1 MIPTRKALGNM
12 AIIVAALM
20 LFAACGGDASHTSTS
35 ASTPASAQAVPAEE
49 AAKSSSD
56 QPAFPTVVPLD
67 EPLEGPPEVP
77 EELKAVWEAWA
88 LLAREHVDRSTFD
101 PAEFTDAAIRGMI
114 TALDDTHTHYLGSEA
129 FDIQGQDLEGKFEGI
144 GAHVQMGPNGK
155 LVVVSPMAG
164 SPAERA
170 GIRPGDVII
179 AVDGTS
185 IEGLGLLEAVSMI
198 RGPRGSPVV
207 LLVKHLGAIDP
218 EEVVVTRGVIPL
230 ASVLLR
236 TEPGERIAHIRVLDF
251 NANTASILED
261 TIEQT
266 VSAGSEA
273 LILDIRNNPGGL
285 LDSAVDVISLFLDGG
300 LVLYKVDGAG
310 IREDLSA
317 RRGGVAT
324 EIPMVVLANQFSASG
339 SEIVVG
345 ALQDHER
352 AKFVGATTFG
362 KGSVGILR
370 RLSNGGGM
378 VVTIARFYTPAGRL
392 IEGEGLEPDIEV
404 VSRDAQTADVS
415 QLERAIEE
423 LEAMLDGRDD
433 PAGA

>member
-1 MIPTRKALGNM
+1 M
-12 AIIVAALM
+12 
-20 LFAACGGDASHTSTS
+20 
-35 ASTPASAQAVPAEE
+35 
-49 AAKSSSD
+49 
-56 QPAFPTVVPLD
+56 
-67 EPLEGPPEVP
+67 
-77 EELKAVWEAWA
+77 
-88 LLAREHVDRSTFD
+88 AREHVDRSTFD

-179 AVDGTS
+179 AVDGTT

-273 LILDIRNNPGGL
+273 LILT
-285 LDSAVDVISLFLDGG
+285 
-300 LVLYKVDGAG
+300 Y
-310 IREDLSA
+310 
-317 RRGGVAT
+317 AT
-324 EIPMVVLANQFSASG
+324 
-339 SEIVVG
+339 
-345 ALQDHER
+345 
-352 AKFVGATTFG
+352 
-362 KGSVGILR
+362 
-370 RLSNGGGM
+370 
-378 VVTIARFYTPAGRL
+378 TPAGCSTRRWM
-392 IEGEGLEPDIEV
+392 
-404 VSRDAQTADVS
+404 S
-415 QLERAIEE
+415 
-423 LEAMLDGRDD
+423 
-433 PAGA
+433 